1 MLTRSRPAKRPKRY
15 VSPNL
20 LSQHAQNAIM
30 ACICARLPARGHH
43 GYDAMDYLGSV
54 FWSKFTSPG
63 YSQYT
68 GKADSSPG
76 ERASRATEKW
86 LSMELRNTQ
95 TNGRILFD
103 RCDFGWATSDE
114 VIALARRFILDL
126 IGSSPSLGH
135 GQFSG
140 GASTRIKRGPDAIQR
155 KFVGKAH
162 VTTEAVPY
170 FGPHLFENPGW
181 GRIGCPSGLKY
192 EAVRGNVMFTV
203 PKNSEIDRPAC
214 KEPEI
219 NMYLQRAAGLT
230 IRNRLKRVG
239 IDLKDQSRNRE
250 LAREGSITGRYATL
264 DLSSASDTVSTAV
277 VKLLLPHGWFS
288 HLDALRCKETR
299 LPSGDWHV
307 LQMFSSMGNGF
318 TFELETLIFWA
329 LTRAVAYKLK
339 RRGKIRVFG
348 DDIICDTQVG
358 KALERVLA
366 WFGFVVNVK
375 KTFTSGPFRESCG
388 GHYHRGVDITPVYF
402 HERIRTMTQL
412 IQLMNQL
419 TEWSLRCEISVWGSD
434 EVIGLLTELREFV
447 PSYLH
452 GGQSFQRTDALVTGD
467 APRRRLT
474 QLDEPFEVTQ
484 LGAYLAWYH
493 AKLHPNESVET
504 SEAPRLGKW
513 VLRPNSAWYEAH
525 TATAVKLLYGL
536 RHD

>member
-1 MLTRSRPAKRPKRY
+1 MLTRKRKAKRPKRY

-20 LSQHAQNAIM
+20 LAQHAQTAIM
-30 ACICARLPARGHH
+30 ACICTYLPAQGFH
-43 GYDAMDYLGSV
+43 GYDATDYLESV
-54 FWSKFTSPG
+54 FWSKFTSSG
-63 YSQYT
+63 YSVYT
-68 GKADSSPG
+68 GKKDSTPK
-76 ERASRATEKW
+76 ERASRAIEKW
-86 LSMELRNTQ
+86 LTMELRNTQ

-114 VIALARRFILDL
+114 VVALARRFILDL
-126 IGSSPSLGH
+126 IGSAPTLGQ
-135 GQFSG
+135 GQFTG
-140 GASTRIKRGPDAIQR
+140 GASTRVKRAPDAIQR

-162 VTTEAVPY
+162 VTTEAYPY

-181 GRIGCPSGLKY
+181 GRIGHPKGFKY
-192 EAVRGNVMFTV
+192 EAVRGSVLFTV

-219 NMYLQRAAGLT
+219 NTYLQRAAGLL

-239 IDLKDQSRNRE
+239 IDLLDQSRNRA
-250 LAREGSITGRYATL
+250 LAREGSRTGHYATL

-277 VKLLLPHGWFS
+277 VKLLLPPKWFA

-299 LPSGDWHV
+299 LPNGEWHT

-339 RRGKIRVFG
+339 RRGKIRIYG

-358 KALERVLA
+358 KALVRVLP
-366 WFGFVVNVK
+366 WFGFVVNEK
-375 KTFTSGPFRESCG
+375 KSFTSGPFRESCG
-388 GHYHRGVDITPVYF
+388 GHYHRGLDITPVYIR
-402 HERIRTMTQL
+402 EEVRTMTQL

-419 TEWSLRCEISVWGSD
+419 TEWSLRCEFSIWGSVWVT
-434 EVIGLLTELREFV
+434 ELLTKLKSFV
-447 PSYLH
+447 PSHLH

-467 APRRRLT
+467 APRRRLH
-474 QLDEPFEVTQ
+474 QLGEPYQVTQ

-493 AKLHPNESVET
+493 AKVHANESVET
-504 SEAPRLGKW
+504 SEASLLGKW
-513 VLRPNSAWYEAH
+513 VLRPNSAWYEGQ

-536 RHD
+536 L